1 MATKKKAA
9 TTTTRATRA
18 NDGKRVTSSRTE
30 QLKKLGSPLAM
41 SKPTML
47 TPSHNTWRR
56 SLLKDAFPP
65 SSTARGSAIA
75 AAASRLQIA
84 GVGEKTDAANEGKMS
99 GIRTERTSLLDRLQL
114 SRTQAGIENGAGSTT
129 NAATLR
135 SAAAPTA
142 TRRAEGTFLHGRQ
155 HNVTFARALEKPSAA
170 TTPVSMMFAE
180 TSHRGAAA
188 TRLQSH
194 LPRPTSLLAHRV
206 HTSRNFGAA
215 LSNKEADS
223 SQNASQSIL
232 MNTDD
237 NAAPA
242 AARGPVSS
250 SSSSFPSSAEQS
262 SQSFDETLLGLE
274 GLSFGLNGTKSNAK
288 KKAEKERPSEKAR
301 KHEEEEASKD
311 LQRSIEVAAELSNA
325 LETRLNTQLKVQ
337 DEAAK
342 TAYQRIGQ
350 LVKGVSIISEEMHAT
365 FRSAVGQWEAFQ
377 TDIAELGDAMVTAN
391 TEILQQVEETTE
403 TIRDILSKMQEEKQ
417 TYEKQRSDLFQSFR
431 KKAKDQFSKYEVD
444 RDELLKVAAAVNDT
458 KASEKQ
464 LRSTA
469 MALIQ
474 SL

>member
-1 MATKKKAA
+1 
-9 TTTTRATRA
+9 
-18 NDGKRVTSSRTE
+18 
-30 QLKKLGSPLAM
+30 
-41 SKPTML
+41 
-47 TPSHNTWRR
+47 
-56 SLLKDAFPP
+56 
-65 SSTARGSAIA
+65 
-75 AAASRLQIA
+75 
-84 GVGEKTDAANEGKMS
+84 MS
-99 GIRTERTSLLDRLQL
+99 GIRNERTSLLDRLQQ
-114 SRTQAGIENGAGSTT
+114 SRKQAGIENGAGSTT
-129 NAATLR
+129 NAPTLR

-155 HNVTFARALEKPSAA
+155 HNVTFARALDKPSAT
-170 TTPVSMMFAE
+170 TTPVSMFAE
-180 TSHRGAAA
+180 TGHRGAPA

-206 HTSRNFGAA
+206 HTSRNYGAA

-223 SQNASQSIL
+223 SQNASQSI
-232 MNTDD
+232 MMITDD

-288 KKAEKERPSEKAR
+288 KKAEKDRPSEKAR
-301 KHEEEEASKD
+301 KQEEEEASKD
-311 LQRSIEVAAELSNA
+311 LQRSIEVATELSSA

-377 TDIAELGDAMVTAN
+377 TDIADLGDAMATAN
-391 TEILQQVEETTE
+391 TEVLQQVEETTG

-431 KKAKDQFSKYEVD
+431 KRAKDQFSKYEVD